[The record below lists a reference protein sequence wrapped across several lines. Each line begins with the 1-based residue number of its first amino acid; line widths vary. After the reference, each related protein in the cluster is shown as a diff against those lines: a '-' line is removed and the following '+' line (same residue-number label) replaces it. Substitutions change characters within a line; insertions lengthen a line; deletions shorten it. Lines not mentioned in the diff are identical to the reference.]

1 MKNVLLLVHDDPGQ
15 EARLQAALDLTRA
28 LGGHLICLD
37 VAVPPFL
44 MGDPYGMPIE
54 GQLVEEERAH
64 QAQNR
69 ATLQARLARED
80 VPWTWVDAGGGF
92 ADALNRAAGSA
103 DLVVVNRQLD
113 SFAPFDMRTVAG
125 DVVVSSG
132 RAVVAVPE
140 KSRAFAAA
148 GKAIVA
154 WDGSEE
160 AMNALHS
167 AVPLLRLA
175 SSVEILEVDD
185 GSLRVSAEEAASY
198 LSRHGV
204 SARIVRRDAKGR
216 ATSNVI
222 VAEAGAHD
230 ADYVVMGGYG
240 HSRLF
245 EALFGGV
252 SREMLGGSPVPV
264 IMTH

>member
-44 MGDPYGMPIE
+44 MGDPYGIPIE
-54 GQLVEEERAH
+54 GQLVEEERTH
-64 QAQNR
+64 QAENR

-132 RAVVAVPE
+132 RAVVAVDLVRRERYQTQLFGIIPTAAQRTVLVRRLGLVRLRADPAPAPAWLPIALRNP
-140 KSRAFAAA
+140 SRVWR
-148 GKAIVA
+148 I
-154 WDGSEE
+154 D
-160 AMNALHS
+160 
-167 AVPLLRLA
+167 AVQLDLLR
-175 SSVEILEVDD
+175 
-185 GSLRVSAEEAASY
+185 
-198 LSRHGV
+198 
-204 SARIVRRDAKGR
+204 
-216 ATSNVI
+216 
-222 VAEAGAHD
+222 
-230 ADYVVMGGYG
+230 
-240 HSRLF
+240 
-245 EALFGGV
+245 
-252 SREMLGGSPVPV
+252 
-264 IMTH
+264 